1 MIVLQIVQAFPGLV
15 LAFALRALLLGIL
28 CALAL
33 RVLQVRSSTLKYA
46 AWRLILFA
54 MLAFPLLPSVAPVI
68 RLPLFSAIQSPLRSR
83 QIVLSP
89 ARPQLIPQ
97 IPGTEPQTPFPAQLT
112 RSSDPATALARIGLA
127 LYLLVTVILLGRIFL
142 GRQLMR
148 RAVQRMERLD
158 DSYLLGRANLQCES
172 LRLLIFPEFRTG
184 ETVSVPVTFG
194 WRRPTILLPA
204 GWREWAV
211 DKLDFV
217 LAHELSH
224 IQRGDYLIR
233 VASAFNKALYWFHPL
248 AWWLDRRLTEL
259 GEHLS
264 DDAALTAVSPDRE
277 RYAGIVTDFASALGH
292 SSRRFQLGIAMAG
305 AASGDRRIK
314 RILDQQRV
322 LSSALNLRQKLV
334 VFGLGIPSLVLVGGA
349 QTADR
354 SRTSL
359 QNGPSQQN
367 AQIPAAGSPRPRR
380 VPPPMFSRAYSE
392 ALQGILG
399 LEPSDVVA
407 LEQQLSRNPD
417 DFAARLKLIAYFMRA
432 DRLTVPDSRSRRV
445 NLLLWLLEHRPD
457 SEILGSP
464 YAILSPADLTPDQ
477 LIQAQRWWET
487 VTGPGQTDARVFWN
501 AANFHQQLD
510 RRSYIAFLERAVAL
524 APGDQHYALS
534 LGLLYAGAILTVN
547 PQSMYRDSSGPD
559 PGFARHAAEA
569 LDSTRNPYIV
579 EPAVKLLQNE
589 YNRSLMM
596 GRQNAPVGALAE
608 RYFERAKALDPDL
621 DEAWIHPPIDPKM
634 IGMLAP
640 GTKPPDSDRLDF
652 ESAAKQIRRVSPEAF
667 PKLPPDIRTEL
678 RNRGCLIPEQTAIN
692 EEAPVQRQNV
702 IEGEFF
708 EKGKTSFAV
717 LCSVNE
723 SSSILV
729 FRDASDRH
737 PDELAK
743 SEDKNQLQGIGN
755 GEIAYS
761 RLIQAVDSKF
771 ILDHYRAYGGP
782 EPPPLDHQ
790 GIDDAFLE
798 KASVTYYCYRGEWRK
813 LTGSD

>member
-1 MIVLQIVQAFPGLV
+1 MIAIQIVRAFPGLV
-15 LAFALRALLLGIL
+15 LAFALRVFVLGIL
-28 CALAL
+28 CSLAL
-33 RVLQVRSSTLKYA
+33 RLLRVQSSALKYI

-54 MLAFPLLPSVAPVI
+54 MLAFPLLPYVAPAI
-68 RLPLFSAIQSPLRSR
+68 WLPRFSVTKSPLPRWQR
-83 QIVLSP
+83 ILSP
-89 ARPQLIPQ
+89 SRSQPI
-97 IPGTEPQTPFPAQLT
+97 PQTPGSELQTPSLARFAQST
-112 RSSDPATALARIGLA
+112 DPAPIWAEIGLA
-127 LYLLVTVILLGRIFL
+127 FYLLVTAILFGRIVL
-142 GRQLMR
+142 GWQLTR
-148 RAVQRMERLD
+148 RALQRMEHVD
-158 DSYLLGRANLQCES
+158 DSYLLERANLQCER

-204 GWREWAV
+204 GWREWEV

-248 AWWLDRRLTEL
+248 AWWLDSRLREL

-264 DDAALTAVSPDRE
+264 DDAALVAVSPDRD
-277 RYAGIVTDFASALGH
+277 RYAEIVAGFASTLGQ

-305 AASGDRRIK
+305 AASGERRIE

-322 LSSALNLRQKLV
+322 LCSTLELRQTLF
-334 VFGLGIPSLVLVGGA
+334 VFGLSIPALVLVAGA
-349 QTADR
+349 QTGYQ

-359 QNGPSQQN
+359 QSQPPRQN
-367 AQIPAAGSPRPRR
+367 AQIPAGGSPRAQR

-392 ALQGILG
+392 ALQGVLE
-399 LEPSDVVA
+399 LEPSDVGA
-407 LEQQLSRNPD
+407 LEQQLSRSPE
-417 DFAARLKLIAYFMRA
+417 DFAARLKLIAYFTRA
-432 DRLTVPDSRSRRV
+432 DRLDAPDSRSRKID
-445 NLLLWLLEHRPD
+445 LLLWLVEHRPD

-464 YAILSPADLTPDQ
+464 YAILSQADLMPDQ
-477 LIQAQRWWET
+477 LLQAQQWWAAA
-487 VTGPGQTDARVFWN
+487 TGPGQTDARIFWN
-501 AANFHQQLD
+501 AANFNQQVD
-510 RRSYIAFLERAVAL
+510 RPSYIAFLERAVAL
-524 APGDQHYALS
+524 APDNQHYAVP

-547 PQSMYRDSSGPD
+547 PQSMYHDAFGPD
-559 PGFARHAAEA
+559 PEFARHAAEV

-579 EPAVKLLQNE
+579 EPAVKLFQSE
-589 YNRSLMM
+589 FNRSLTM
-596 GRQNAPVGALAE
+596 GSGNAPLRALAE
-608 RYFERAKALDPDL
+608 RYFQRAKALDPDL

-640 GTKPPDSDRLDF
+640 GAKPPDSDKLDF

-667 PKLPPDIRTEL
+667 PNLPPEVRTEL

-692 EEAPVQRQNV
+692 EDAPGQWRNV

-708 EKGKTSFAV
+708 EKEKTSFAV
-717 LCSVNE
+717 LCSVSE
-723 SSSILV
+723 WSSILV
-729 FRDASDRH
+729 FRDEFDRH

-743 SEDKNQLQGIGN
+743 SEDKNHLQGIGN
-755 GEIAYS
+755 GKIAYD
-761 RLIQAVDSKF
+761 RQIQVANSKF

-782 EPPPLDHQ
+782 EPPPMDHQ

-798 KASVTYYCYRGEWRK
+798 KASVTYYWYRGEWQT